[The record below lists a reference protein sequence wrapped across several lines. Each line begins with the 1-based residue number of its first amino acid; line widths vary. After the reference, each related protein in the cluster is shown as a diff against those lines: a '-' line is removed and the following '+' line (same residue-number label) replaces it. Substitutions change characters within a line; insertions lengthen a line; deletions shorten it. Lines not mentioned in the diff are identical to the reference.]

1 MLRSVARRDAEVNQ
15 WIRLSIYAG
24 RPVTQDD
31 EPLALRDA
39 FTPLDRI
46 SIALDI
52 VCRAHAAPLAWAVS
66 QPVTDDFVKIKL
78 PFKIALFSVAL
89 VCGIANAPLSSAASQ
104 TVRVGIM
111 SGEDEDIWRTVAANA
126 AKHGITV
133 KLTTFSDYTQPNEA
147 LAQHDLDLNAFQHKP
162 YLDAQVKARH
172 YDIVPAGYTYVQPIG
187 LYSRKW
193 KSIDA
198 LPQNATIGVPNDP
211 SNEGRALLLLQ
222 ANGLIRL
229 RENVGLLPTARDIAD
244 NPKHVQIKE
253 LDAGI
258 VGRAIDDLDAA
269 VVNTGWAFKSGIKV
283 PQERIAQEK
292 VTDNPYRNFL
302 AVNAKD
308 AQAPWVKELL
318 ESYQQAN
325 VASVIL
331 SVYHGAVLPAW
342 DGAPSK

>member
-1 MLRSVARRDAEVNQ
+1 MKVLLFCFA
-15 WIRLSIYAG
+15 
-24 RPVTQDD
+24 
-31 EPLALRDA
+31 LATAA
-39 FTPLDRI
+39 FGAQASL
-46 SIALDI
+46 
-52 VCRAHAAPLAWAVS
+52 AA
-66 QPVTDDFVKIKL
+66 T
-78 PFKIALFSVAL
+78 
-89 VCGIANAPLSSAASQ
+89 Q

-111 SGEDEDIWRTVAANA
+111 SGEDEDIWRTVTANA
-126 AKHGITV
+126 AKHGITI

-147 LAQHDLDLNAFQHKP
+147 LAQHDLDVNAFQHKP
-162 YLDAQVKARH
+162 YLEAQIKARH
-172 YDIVPAGYTYVQPIG
+172 YDIVPVGYTYVQPIG

-193 KSIDA
+193 KSVDT

-229 RENVGLLPTARDIAD
+229 RDSVGLLPTARDIAD

-269 VVNTGWAFKSGIKV
+269 VVNTGWAFKTGIKV

-292 VTDNPYRNFL
+292 VADNPYRNFL

-308 AQAPWVKELL
+308 AQAPWVRELL
-318 ESYQQAN
+318 DSYQQTN
-325 VASVIL
+325 VATTIL

-342 DGAPSK
+342 DGAPRQ